1 MASKK
6 CETCNSNNIEYCG
19 RKRAF
24 FFCKDCN
31 HLNITN
37 GGTTRTIQLD
47 GPAQWKDIVA
57 KIDAGISTEEIFREL
72 ILGRQESAA
81 TQDTTPT
88 APAPD
93 TTPTAPAP
101 DTTAPAPDTAAPARR
116 GKPRLGPEVN
126 YGYPTEV
133 KVVELSEKGRP
144 MKIEIAC
151 STDGCNN
158 KRIIKVQDYFQVKR
172 CNTCQA
178 EYLKEYRK
186 ELAKVRRQRKSTT
199 KKQQAD
205 TQSQQAAAV
214 EEQRRQENAQ
224 NVGKTTC
231 MRPNN
236 WYSNK
241 CNEQC
246 GHWLSCENT
255 GRGRDVQQTG

>member
-81 TQDTTPT
+81 TQ
-88 APAPD
+88 D